1 MLEEKENGDLV
12 VKSAEREKV
21 RRQLE
26 AYQSARQTCSLLEV
40 HFTSLSDYLWLLR
53 AACQS
58 LAPLG
63 SRAMLYLAAA
73 VADFYIPAGN
83 MPEHKM
89 QSSEGAPEVHLALVP
104 KMLAPLVK
112 DWVPKAFVVSFKLE
126 TDPDLLV
133 PKAKQALKKYGH
145 RIVVGNL
152 LHTRKNRVLLVSAVQ
167 EQPCEVVLTEK
178 EAASGKEIE
187 EKIVL
192 ELKRLHSEFCR
203 TASESS
209 T

>member
-1 MLEEKENGDLV
+1 M
-12 VKSAEREKV
+12 
-21 RRQLE
+21 
-26 AYQSARQTCSLLEV
+26 LEV

-53 AACQS
+53 AVCQL
-58 LAPLG
+58 LAPFG

-73 VADFYIPAGN
+73 VADFYIPAGK
-83 MPEHKM
+83 MSEHKL
-89 QSSEGAPEVHLALVP
+89 QSSDGAPEVHLALVP

-133 PKAKQALKKYGH
+133 PKAKQALEKYGH
-145 RIVVGNL
+145 RTVVGNL
-152 LHTRKNRVLLVSAVQ
+152 LHTRKTRVLLVSAVQ
-167 EQPCEVVLTEK
+167 ELSCEVMLTKE

-192 ELKRLHSEFCR
+192 ELKRLHSESCR
-203 TASESS
+203 TANES
-209 T
+209 TA